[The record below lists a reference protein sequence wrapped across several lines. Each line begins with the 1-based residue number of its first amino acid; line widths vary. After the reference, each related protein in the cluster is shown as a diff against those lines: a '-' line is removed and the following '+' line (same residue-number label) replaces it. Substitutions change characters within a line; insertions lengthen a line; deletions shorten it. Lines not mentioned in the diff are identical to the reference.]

1 MANKKV
7 KRKVSRS
14 QRLLLHLLK
23 GRTISG
29 TQALSKFGIYRLSG
43 VIKVFRDR
51 GFEIDTKMI
60 TRGGRRYGVYRLTGT
75 PK

>member
-1 MANKKV
+1 M
-7 KRKVSRS
+7 
-14 QRLLLHLLK
+14 HLLK
-23 GRTISG
+23 GRRISG
-29 TQALSKFGIYRLSG
+29 TQALNMFGIYRLSG